1 MRGAFLTARQII
13 RLESLAYPVHERET
27 AFSSGDHHLDVGNI
41 NHLFFIGALLVA
53 ASILMSSLS
62 ARLGVPILVIFLAV
76 GMLAGVDGIGGI
88 VFEDYR
94 LAFIISNLA
103 LAVILLD
110 GGMRTRT
117 ATFRVALKPAF
128 SLATIGVAITSG
140 LTGLAA
146 AWLFDLPLLQ
156 GLLIGAIVGSTD
168 AAVVFNLL
176 NGKGLNERVGST
188 LEIES
193 GSNDPMAMFLTVA
206 LIDMLLA
213 GRSSFGW
220 DFLLTLVQQFG
231 IGTVLGLV
239 GGWLLLQLINRLSVA
254 DGLYPL
260 LAVAGGLM
268 IFALSGA
275 IGGSGILAIYVC
287 GLLLGNRPIRNRHGI
302 LHMFDGLA
310 WLSQIGMFL
319 VLGLLLTPSE
329 LLPIALPAL
338 ALSLWMILFARP
350 LAVFL
355 SLLPFRSFHLRE
367 RLFISWIGLRGAVP
381 VILAVFPLMAGL
393 ENAQLFFNV
402 AFFIVLVSLLVQGT
416 TLTWAA
422 KKAKVEVPPS
432 PMPVSRTG
440 LQVHTTSQ
448 WEMFVY
454 RLSASKWCVG
464 AALRELK
471 MPPGTRIAALFR
483 GKELLHPSGSTR
495 LKVDDILCVIGHD
508 EDLPALGKL
517 FSQAPKRGQDLRF
530 FGDFILEADAQL
542 SAITALYGLKLGDVN
557 GEQTIGAFMAEEVGG
572 NPVVG
577 DQIEWNGLTWTVAAM
592 DAGEVR
598 KVGLKF
604 PEGDKPGPQLMF

>member
-1 MRGAFLTARQII
+1 M
-13 RLESLAYPVHERET
+13 
-27 AFSSGDHHLDVGNI
+27 DVGNI

-62 ARLGVPILVIFLAV
+62 NRLGVPILVIFLAV

-88 VFEDYR
+88 VFEDYQ
-94 LAFIISNLA
+94 LAFVISNLA

-128 SLATIGVAITSG
+128 SLATLGVAITSG

-206 LIDMLLA
+206 LIEMLLA
-213 GRSSFGW
+213 GQSTFGW
-220 DFLLTLVQQFG
+220 DFLLSLLQQFG
-231 IGTVLGLV
+231 IGTVLGLL

-329 LLPIALPAL
+329 LLPIAIPAL
-338 ALSLWMILFARP
+338 LLSLWMILFARP
-350 LAVFL
+350 LAVFV

-402 AFFIVLVSLLVQGT
+402 AFFIVLVSLLLQGS
-416 TLTWAA
+416 TLAWAA

-495 LKVDDILCVIGHD
+495 LQVDDILCVIGHD

-517 FSQAPKRGQDLRF
+517 FSQAPTRGQDLRF

-542 SAITALYGLKLGDVN
+542 NAIAALYGLKLGEVD
-557 GEQTIGAFMAEEVGG
+557 GEQTIGDFMAEQVGG
-572 NPVVG
+572 RPVVG
-577 DQIEWNGLTWTVAAM
+577 DQVEWNGLTWTVAAM

>member
-1 MRGAFLTARQII
+1 M
-13 RLESLAYPVHERET
+13 
-27 AFSSGDHHLDVGNI
+27 DVGNI

-62 ARLGVPILVIFLAV
+62 NRLGVPILVIFLAV
-76 GMLAGVDGIGGI
+76 GMLAGVDGVGGI

-94 LAFIISNLA
+94 LAFVISNLA

-128 SLATIGVAITSG
+128 SLATLGVAITSG

-206 LIDMLLA
+206 LIEMLLA
-213 GRSSFGW
+213 GQSTFGW
-220 DFLLTLVQQFG
+220 DFLLSLMQQFG
-231 IGTVLGLV
+231 IGTVLGLL

-329 LLPIALPAL
+329 LLPIAIPAL
-338 ALSLWMILFARP
+338 LLSLWMILFARP
-350 LAVFL
+350 LAVFV

-402 AFFIVLVSLLVQGT
+402 AFFIVLVSLLLQGS
-416 TLTWAA
+416 TLAWAA

-495 LKVDDILCVIGHD
+495 LQVDDILCVIGHD

-517 FSQAPKRGQDLRF
+517 FSQAPTRGQDLRF

-542 SAITALYGLKLGDVN
+542 NAIAALYGLKLGEVD
-557 GEQTIGAFMAEEVGG
+557 GEQTIGDFMAEQVGG
-572 NPVVG
+572 RPVVG
-577 DQIEWNGLTWTVAAM
+577 DQVEWNGLTWTVAAM

>member
-1 MRGAFLTARQII
+1 M
-13 RLESLAYPVHERET
+13 
-27 AFSSGDHHLDVGNI
+27 DVGNI

-62 ARLGVPILVIFLAV
+62 NRLGVPILVIFLAV

-88 VFEDYR
+88 VFEDYQ
-94 LAFIISNLA
+94 LAFVISNLA

-128 SLATIGVAITSG
+128 SLATLGVAITSG

-213 GRSSFGW
+213 GQTTFGW
-220 DFLLTLVQQFG
+220 DFLLSLLQQFG
-231 IGTVLGLV
+231 IGTVLGLL

-517 FSQAPKRGQDLRF
+517 FSQAPTRGQDLRF

>member
-1 MRGAFLTARQII
+1 
-13 RLESLAYPVHERET
+13 
-27 AFSSGDHHLDVGNI
+27 LDVGNI

>member
-1 MRGAFLTARQII
+1 M
-13 RLESLAYPVHERET
+13 
-27 AFSSGDHHLDVGNI
+27 DVGNI

-62 ARLGVPILVIFLAV
+62 NRLGVPILVIFLAV

-88 VFEDYR
+88 VFEDYQ
-94 LAFIISNLA
+94 LAFVISNLA

-128 SLATIGVAITSG
+128 SLATLGVAITSG

-213 GRSSFGW
+213 GQTTFGW
-220 DFLLTLVQQFG
+220 DFLLNLLQQFG
-231 IGTVLGLV
+231 IGTVLGLL

-350 LAVFL
+350 LAVFV

-402 AFFIVLVSLLVQGT
+402 AFFIVLVSLLLQGS
-416 TLTWAA
+416 TLAWAA

-495 LKVDDILCVIGHD
+495 LQVNDILCVIGHD

-530 FGDFILEADAQL
+530 FGDFILEADARL
-542 SAITALYGLKLGDVN
+542 SAIAALYGLKLGDID
-557 GEQTIGAFMAEEVGG
+557 GEQTIGSFMAEEVGG
-572 NPVVG
+572 RPVVG
-577 DQIEWNGLTWTVAAM
+577 DQVEWNGLTWTVAAM
-592 DAGEVR
+592 EAGEVR

>member
-1 MRGAFLTARQII
+1 M
-13 RLESLAYPVHERET
+13 
-27 AFSSGDHHLDVGNI
+27 DVGNI

-62 ARLGVPILVIFLAV
+62 NRLGVPILVIFLAV

-88 VFEDYR
+88 VFEDYQ
-94 LAFIISNLA
+94 LAFVISNLA

-128 SLATIGVAITSG
+128 SLATLGVAITSG

-213 GRSSFGW
+213 GQTTFGW
-220 DFLLTLVQQFG
+220 DFLLSLLQQFG
-231 IGTVLGLV
+231 IGTVLGLL

-329 LLPIALPAL
+329 LLPIAIPAL
-338 ALSLWMILFARP
+338 LLSLWMILFARP
-350 LAVFL
+350 LAVFV

-402 AFFIVLVSLLVQGT
+402 AFFIVLVSLLLQGS
-416 TLTWAA
+416 TLPWAA

-495 LKVDDILCVIGHD
+495 LQVDDILCVIGHD

-530 FGDFILEADAQL
+530 FGDFILEGDARL
-542 SAITALYGLKLGDVN
+542 SDIAALYGLKLGEVDGN
-557 GEQTIGAFMAEEVGG
+557 QTIGAFMAEQVSG

-577 DQIEWNGLTWTVAAM
+577 DQVEWNGLTWTVAAM
-592 DAGEVR
+592 EAGEVR

>member
-1 MRGAFLTARQII
+1 
-13 RLESLAYPVHERET
+13 
-27 AFSSGDHHLDVGNI
+27 LDLGNL

-62 ARLGVPILVIFLAV
+62 NRLGVPILVIFLAV
-76 GMLAGVDGIGGI
+76 GMLAGVDGVGGI
-88 VFEDYR
+88 VFGDYQ

-128 SLATIGVAITSG
+128 SLATLGVAITSG

-213 GRSSFGW
+213 GRTTFGW
-220 DFLLTLVQQFG
+220 DFLLTLLQQFG
-231 IGTVLGLV
+231 IGTVLGLL

-310 WLSQIGMFL
+310 WLSQISMFL

-350 LAVFL
+350 LAVFV

-402 AFFIVLVSLLVQGT
+402 AFFIVLVSLLLQGS
-416 TLTWAA
+416 TLAWAA

-432 PMPVSRTG
+432 PMPVSRSG

-495 LKVDDILCVIGHD
+495 LQVDDILCVIGHD

-517 FSQAPKRGQDLRF
+517 FSQAPTRGQDLRF

-542 SAITALYGLKLGDVN
+542 SAIAALYGLKLREVDGN
-557 GEQTIGAFMAEEVGG
+557 QTIGAFMAEQVSG

-577 DQIEWNGLTWTVAAM
+577 DQVEWNGLTWTVAAM
-592 DAGEVR
+592 EAGEVR

>member
-1 MRGAFLTARQII
+1 M
-13 RLESLAYPVHERET
+13 
-27 AFSSGDHHLDVGNI
+27 DVGNI

-62 ARLGVPILVIFLAV
+62 NRLGVPILVIFLAV

-88 VFEDYR
+88 VFEDYQ
-94 LAFIISNLA
+94 LAFVISNLA

-128 SLATIGVAITSG
+128 SLATLGVAITSG

-213 GRSSFGW
+213 GQTTFGW
-220 DFLLTLVQQFG
+220 DFLLNLLQQFG
-231 IGTVLGLV
+231 IGTVLGLL

-350 LAVFL
+350 LAVFV

-402 AFFIVLVSLLVQGT
+402 AFFIVLVSLLLQGS
-416 TLTWAA
+416 TLAWAA

-495 LKVDDILCVIGHD
+495 LQVNDILCVIGHD

-530 FGDFILEADAQL
+530 FGDFILEADARL
-542 SAITALYGLKLGDVN
+542 SAIAALYGLKLGDID
-557 GEQTIGAFMAEEVGG
+557 GEQTIGSFMAEEVGG
-572 NPVVG
+572 RPVVG
-577 DQIEWNGLTWTVAAM
+577 DQVEWNGLTWTVAAM
-592 DAGEVR
+592 DACEVR

>member
-1 MRGAFLTARQII
+1 
-13 RLESLAYPVHERET
+13 
-27 AFSSGDHHLDVGNI
+27 LDVGSI

-62 ARLGVPILVIFLAV
+62 ARLGVPILVIFLGV
-76 GMLAGVDGIGGI
+76 GMLAGVDGVGGI

-103 LAVILLD
+103 LAIILLD

-128 SLATIGVAITSG
+128 SLATLGVAITSG
-140 LTGLAA
+140 FTGLAA

-213 GRSSFGW
+213 GQTTFGW
-220 DFLLTLVQQFG
+220 DFLLTLLQQFG
-231 IGTVLGLV
+231 IGTALGLA

-350 LAVFL
+350 LAVFV

-402 AFFIVLVSLLVQGT
+402 AFFIVLVSLLLQGS
-416 TLTWAA
+416 TLAWAA

-432 PMPVSRTG
+432 PMPVSRIG

-448 WEMFVY
+448 WEIFVY

-495 LKVDDILCVIGHD
+495 LQVDDILCVIGHD

-517 FSQAPKRGQDLRF
+517 FSQAPTRGQDLRF

-542 SAITALYGLKLGDVN
+542 NAIAALYGLKLGEVD
-557 GEQTIGAFMAEEVGG
+557 GEQTIGDFMAEQVGG
-572 NPVVG
+572 RPVVG
-577 DQIEWNGLTWTVAAM
+577 DQVEWNGLTWTVAAM

>member
-1 MRGAFLTARQII
+1 M
-13 RLESLAYPVHERET
+13 
-27 AFSSGDHHLDVGNI
+27 DVGNI

-62 ARLGVPILVIFLAV
+62 ARLGVPILVIFLGV
-76 GMLAGVDGIGGI
+76 GMLAGVDGVGGI
-88 VFEDYR
+88 VFEDYQ
-94 LAFIISNLA
+94 LAFVISNLA

-128 SLATIGVAITSG
+128 SLATLGVAITSG
-140 LTGLAA
+140 FTGLAA

-213 GRSSFGW
+213 GQTTFGW
-220 DFLLTLVQQFG
+220 DFLLTLLQQFG
-231 IGTVLGLV
+231 IGTVLGLA

-350 LAVFL
+350 LAVFV

-402 AFFIVLVSLLVQGT
+402 AFFIVLVSLLLQGT
-416 TLTWAA
+416 TLAWAA

-440 LQVHTTSQ
+440 LQVHATSQ

-483 GKELLHPSGSTR
+483 GKNLLHPSGSTR
-495 LKVDDILCVIGHD
+495 LQVDDILCVIGHD

-542 SAITALYGLKLGDVN
+542 SAITALYGLKLGDVDGN
-557 GEQTIGAFMAEEVGG
+557 QTIGNFMAEQVNG

-592 DAGEVR
+592 EAGEVR

>member
-1 MRGAFLTARQII
+1 
-13 RLESLAYPVHERET
+13 
-27 AFSSGDHHLDVGNI
+27 LDVGNL

-62 ARLGVPILVIFLAV
+62 ARLGVPILVIFLGV
-76 GMLAGVDGIGGI
+76 GMLAGVDGVGGI
-88 VFEDYR
+88 VFEDYQ
-94 LAFIISNLA
+94 LAFVISNLA
-103 LAVILLD
+103 LAIILLD

-128 SLATIGVAITSG
+128 SLATLGVAITSG
-140 LTGLAA
+140 FTGLAA

-213 GRSSFGW
+213 GQTTFGW
-220 DFLLTLVQQFG
+220 DFLLTLLQQFG
-231 IGTVLGLV
+231 IGTVLGLA

-287 GLLLGNRPIRNRHGI
+287 GLLLGNRPIRNRHGL

-350 LAVFL
+350 LAVFV

-402 AFFIVLVSLLVQGT
+402 AFFIVLVSLLLQGS
-416 TLTWAA
+416 TLAWAA

-495 LKVDDILCVIGHD
+495 LQVDDILCVIGHD

-542 SAITALYGLKLGDVN
+542 SAITALYGLKLGDVDGN
-557 GEQTIGAFMAEEVGG
+557 QTIGNFMAEEVGG
-572 NPVVG
+572 RPVVG

-592 DAGEVR
+592 EAGEVR

>member
-1 MRGAFLTARQII
+1 M
-13 RLESLAYPVHERET
+13 
-27 AFSSGDHHLDVGNI
+27 DVGSI

-62 ARLGVPILVIFLAV
+62 ARLGVPILVIFLGV
-76 GMLAGVDGIGGI
+76 GMLAGVDGVGGI

-103 LAVILLD
+103 LAIILLD

-128 SLATIGVAITSG
+128 SLATLGVAITSG
-140 LTGLAA
+140 FTGLAA

-213 GRSSFGW
+213 GQTTFGW
-220 DFLLTLVQQFG
+220 DFLLTLLQQFG
-231 IGTVLGLV
+231 IGTVLGLA

-329 LLPIALPAL
+329 LLPIAIPAL
-338 ALSLWMILFARP
+338 LLSLWMILFARP
-350 LAVFL
+350 LAVFV

-402 AFFIVLVSLLVQGT
+402 AFFIVLVSLLLQGS
-416 TLTWAA
+416 TLAWAA

-495 LKVDDILCVIGHD
+495 LQVDDILCVIGHD

-517 FSQAPKRGQDLRF
+517 FSQAPTRGQDLRF

-542 SAITALYGLKLGDVN
+542 NAIAALYGLKLGEVD
-557 GEQTIGAFMAEEVGG
+557 GEQTIGDFMAEQVGG
-572 NPVVG
+572 RPVVG
-577 DQIEWNGLTWTVAAM
+577 DQVEWNGLTWTVAAM